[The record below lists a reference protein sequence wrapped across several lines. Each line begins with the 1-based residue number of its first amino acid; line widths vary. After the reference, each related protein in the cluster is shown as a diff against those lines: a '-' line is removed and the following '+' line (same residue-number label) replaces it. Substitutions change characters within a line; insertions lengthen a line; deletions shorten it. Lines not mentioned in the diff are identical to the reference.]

1 MGGGLMSGLRSSNDH
16 DRYVQPNKERGG
28 WDVVKEGHKQASAHT
43 ETKAEAID
51 RAREIVANQGGGELQ
66 IKNERGQLID
76 SDTIEPAAAGARS
89 RHVRHR

>member
-1 MGGGLMSGLRSSNDH
+1 MSGMRSGNDH

-43 ETKAEAID
+43 ATKAEAID
-51 RAREIVANQGGGELQ
+51 RARQIVSNQGGGELR

-76 SDTIEPAAAGARS
+76 SDTIKPGLESS
-89 RHVRHR
+89 RRDRH

>member
-1 MGGGLMSGLRSSNDH
+1 MTGKRTGNDN

-28 WDVVKEGHKQASAHT
+28 WDVVKELHKQASAHT

-51 RAREIVANQGGGELQ
+51 RAREIIKNLGGGELR

-76 SDTIEPAAAGARS
+76 SNTVGR
-89 RHVRHR
+89 